1 MKDKPEG
8 LSIVDKGLS
17 VEGSLYADGKL
28 VIAGSLKGS
37 LVGNAVVAAGGSV
50 VNAEAKVDNL
60 VIAGDF
66 QGDVTVYDRLHIS
79 PTGNFTG
86 NIVCK
91 NLRLEVGGILNGSVR
106 PLEEA
111 DGALPLSERQAPSV
125 SE

>member
-28 VIAGSLKGS
+28 VIAGALKGN
-37 LVGNAVVAAGGSV
+37 LVGNAVVAAEGSV
-50 VNAEAKVDNL
+50 VNAEAKVEDL

-66 QGDVTVYDRLHIS
+66 EGDVTVYNRLHIS
-79 PTGNFTG
+79 ATGNFRG

-91 NLRLEVGGILNGSVR
+91 NLRLEVGGVLNGSVR
-106 PLEEA
+106 PLGET
-111 DGALPLSERQAPSV
+111 DGALPLPKKQVPSV
-125 SE
+125 TE